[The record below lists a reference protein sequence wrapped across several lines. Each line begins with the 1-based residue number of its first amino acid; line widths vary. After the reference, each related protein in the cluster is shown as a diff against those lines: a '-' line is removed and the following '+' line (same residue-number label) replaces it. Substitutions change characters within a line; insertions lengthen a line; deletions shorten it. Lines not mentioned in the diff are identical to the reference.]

1 MKVGQEYVSSAVSES
16 AVGGRPN
23 ILLAAQLDVVTS
35 ATSLPLS
42 ASLELS
48 TPSWKALR
56 GS

>member
-1 MKVGQEYVSSAVSES
+1 MGQEDVSGTVSES
-16 AVGGRPN
+16 AVNGCPN
-23 ILLAAQLDVVTS
+23 ILLAAQPDVVIS

>member
-1 MKVGQEYVSSAVSES
+1 MKVGQEYVSGAVSES

-23 ILLAAQLDVVTS
+23 ILLAAQPDVVTS

>member
-1 MKVGQEYVSSAVSES
+1 MKVGQEDVSATVSES
-16 AVGGRPN
+16 AVSGCPN
-23 ILLAAQLDVVTS
+23 ILLAAQPDVVTS
-35 ATSLPLS
+35 ATSMPLS